1 MVIQDMPAMSPRVPL
16 PNADQQAE
24 FERQLDILIN
34 EHLSYTSI
42 VTWVSRPRRGTDRA
56 ARLPCLET
64 SAMS

>member
-16 PNADQQAE
+16 PNAAQQAE

-42 VTWVSRPRRGTDRA
+42 VTWVSPPHSRTELP
-56 ARLPCLET
+56 ARLPWRNRP
-64 SAMS
+64 